1 MLNLPDLHGDRSAPG
16 TLTVP
21 EGDGWDRSGHREWLG
36 AARMADVVPGHLGE
50 GPGQNTPAADRGPQG
65 VMRAGS
71 AQGTTR

>member
-16 TLTVP
+16 TLMSRRGTGGTEVVIAS
-21 EGDGWDRSGHREWLG
+21 GWGQPAWP
-36 AARMADVVPGHLGE
+36 DVVLGHLGE